1 MDEHNVIREIGRF
14 PDRINPKE
22 RIKSRVWRCARC
34 DAVYHFSEEVTLPSY
49 PCYCGSRFW
58 LKITG

>member
-1 MDEHNVIREIGRF
+1 MLIIDL
-14 PDRINPKE
+14 
-22 RIKSRVWRCARC
+22 ARC
-34 DAVYHFSEEVTLPSY
+34 GAVYHFSEEVTLPSY